1 MKTPTGGDS
10 RPQTDPTPLLDRS
23 LHVFFKGAV
32 RTALGSP
39 RQALAF
45 LKTVVYQRR
54 ATKRRRCWAEQGL
67 HVPPMVI
74 FSVTERCNLQ
84 CAGCYARALHASPD
98 KELSTEEMHEVLR
111 EASELGIGFFML
123 AGGEPL
129 VRRDLLDLTAAFPKM
144 LFLLFTNGLLLQ
156 DGLLARLEAQR
167 HVVPVLSLEG
177 EGPDTD
183 GRRGKGV
190 FDRLRAVMG
199 ELKRRRL
206 FFSVSLTL
214 TRANVETV
222 TDESFIG
229 EMLAAGCKLFFL
241 VEYSPVNGDTED
253 WVITSEQRQLVAER
267 LAGYRARHPALFIS
281 VPGDEEQF
289 GGCLS
294 AGRGFIHL
302 SAEGKVEPCP
312 FVPYSDASLRDM
324 SLREAL
330 QSEFL
335 KRIRESED
343 LKETG
348 GGCSLWSRAEWL
360 QEMLASAGAGGEK
373 A

>member
-1 MKTPTGGDS
+1 METPAGGS
-10 RPQTDPTPLLDRS
+10 RPQTDPTPLLDKS

-32 RTALGSP
+32 RAALGSP

-45 LKTVVYQRR
+45 LRTVVYQRR
-54 ATKRRRCWAEQGL
+54 AAKRRRHWAGQGL

-84 CAGCYARALHASPD
+84 CAGCYARALHAGPE
-98 KELSTEEMHEVLR
+98 KELSGDEMRAVLA
-111 EASELGIGFFML
+111 EAGELGIGFFML

-129 VRRDLLDLTAAFPKM
+129 VRRDLLDITAEFPRM
-144 LFLLFTNGLLLQ
+144 LFLLFTNGLLLK
-156 DGLLARLEAQR
+156 DGLLPRLEAQR
-167 HVVPVLSLEG
+167 HVIPVLSLEG

-183 GRRGKGV
+183 GRRGAGV
-190 FDRLRAVMG
+190 FEQLRAVMA
-199 ELKRRRL
+199 ELKARRL

-214 TRANVETV
+214 TRANVEAV
-222 TDESFIG
+222 TAEPFIG
-229 EMLAAGCKLFFL
+229 EMLAAGCRLFFL
-241 VEYSPVNGDTED
+241 VEYSPVNADTED
-253 WVITSEQRQLVAER
+253 WVITREQREMTAAR
-267 LAGYRARHPALFIS
+267 LEAYRARHPALFIS

-302 SAEGKVEPCP
+302 SAEGNVEPCP
-312 FVPYSDASLRDM
+312 FVPYSDTSLREM

-330 QSEFL
+330 QSDFL
-335 KRIRESED
+335 RRIRESED

-348 GGCSLWSRAEWL
+348 GGCSLWSRSEWL
-360 QEMLASAGAGGEK
+360 KEMLAASGGNGRSG
-373 A
+373 